1 MRYKYTGVTRQ
12 REDVN
17 GTIEAE
23 DELEARAKV
32 RAMEI
37 RVLSLEESREGGK
50 QGFDLNKLLKMELG
64 SPIKLKQLILFTRQ
78 FSSLVDSGVPI
89 VQCLDIL
96 QLQEKNKSPLK
107 KILLQIKEDI
117 ESGGGLANALQKHP
131 KVFSE
136 FFIRVIEA
144 GEVSGTLDKA
154 LQQIGLQ
161 LDKLAKLKSKIISA
175 LTYPL
180 ITLVVAVG
188 VLIFLLVKV
197 IPEVAKLYSQGGAK
211 MPELTLF
218 VMSISDWF
226 VVNFPLIMGV
236 IFGTIFGMFSLYQLE
251 AFRQVFDPFLLRVPL
266 FGTLVLKGAVAQM
279 TRTMATL
286 VQAGVPLLSVFE
298 IILKLV
304 KNRAINKSLQTAA
317 SFVSEGKTIAQGLS
331 HHGIFPPMLIHM
343 INIGEMT
350 GRLDELLAKVASIY
364 EDEVDD
370 AIGALTGILQ
380 PLIIVL
386 VGGLIAFLLVAM
398 YMPIFQL
405 ADKISGN

>member
-1 MRYKYTGVTRQ
+1 MKYKYTGITRQ
-12 REDVN
+12 KEEVS
-17 GTIEAE
+17 GSVEAE
-23 DELEARAKV
+23 DEMEARARV

-37 RVLSLEESREGGK
+37 RVLIIEESRDAQSGGMD
-50 QGFDLNKLLKMELG
+50 FSKLLKMQMG

-96 QLQEKNKSPLK
+96 QLQEKPRSPLK
-107 KILLQIKEDI
+107 KILTQIKEDI
-117 ESGGGLANALQKHP
+117 ESGSGLAVALAKHP
-131 KVFSE
+131 KVFGE

-144 GEVSGTLDKA
+144 GELSGTLDKA

-161 LDKLAKLKSKIISA
+161 LDKLAKLKSKVIGA

-180 ITLVVAVG
+180 ITLVVAVA

-197 IPEVAKLYSQGGAK
+197 IPEVAKLYSQGNAK
-211 MPELTLF
+211 MPELTIF
-218 VMSISDWF
+218 VMGLSDWF
-226 VVNFPLIMGV
+226 VANFAYVIGFFATV
-236 IFGTIFGMFSLYQLE
+236 IFGGGALYQLE
-251 AFRQVFDPFLLRVPL
+251 AFRQLFDPIVLKIPL
-266 FGTLVLKGAVAQM
+266 FGGLVLKSAVAQM

-286 VQAGVPLLSVFE
+286 VQAGVPLLTVFE
-298 IILKLV
+298 IVIKLV
-304 KNRAINKSLQTAA
+304 KNRAINNSLQTASA
-317 SFVSEGKTIAQGLS
+317 YVSEGKTIAQGLS
-331 HHGIFPPMLIHM
+331 ANGIFPPMLIHM

-350 GRLDELLAKVASIY
+350 GRLDELLTKVAAIY

-370 AIGALTGILQ
+370 AIGALTGLLQ
-380 PLIIVL
+380 PAIIVI
-386 VGGLIAFLLVAM
+386 VGGMIAFLLVAM